1 MQAIATFQVGY
12 CVFADKGNRRS
23 TTRESVLR
31 LPSADHGRHHSV
43 RTTHRPLPEAAAAAA
58 PGTGPELSVHLPRS
72 ERGVPAVRPGPGDET
87 GPHRGAGH
95 RGRHF

>member
-43 RTTHRPLPEAAAAAA
+43 RTTHRLCLKLRVTLLSRSGEAGPRAASL
-58 PGTGPELSVHLPRS
+58 GPV
-72 ERGVPAVRPGPGDET
+72 RGEAWVT
-87 GPHRGAGH
+87 KSQTY
-95 RGRHF
+95 